1 MVLVD
6 DRVISTKLAF
16 RAIHLVTDEFQGF
29 VICLYKESSYESFLL
44 PLIHLCISVQL
55 TSMLCNNKNF
65 GSDLI
70 LQVYP
75 CQLTKVEGKLQFTC

>member
-16 RAIHLVTDEFQGF
+16 RAIHFVTDEFQGF
-29 VICLYKESSYESFLL
+29 VICLYKESSYESFFL

-55 TSMLCNNKNF
+55 TSRLCNNKNF

-70 LQVYP
+70 LQVSLNP
-75 CQLTKVEGKLQFTC
+75 LASIE

>member
-16 RAIHLVTDEFQGF
+16 RTMHLVTDEFQGF

-55 TSMLCNNKNF
+55 TSKLCQQQDFWIRSYSSSISLPTYK
-65 GSDLI
+65 S
-70 LQVYP
+70 
-75 CQLTKVEGKLQFTC
+75 